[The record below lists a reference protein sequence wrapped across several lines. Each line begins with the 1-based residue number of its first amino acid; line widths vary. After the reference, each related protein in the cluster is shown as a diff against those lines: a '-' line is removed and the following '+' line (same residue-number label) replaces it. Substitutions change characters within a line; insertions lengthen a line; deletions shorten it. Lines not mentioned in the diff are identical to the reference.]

1 MQIACFTNLFSNLN
15 YLYLYIAVCWSP
27 NGRYVAI
34 GLVDGGVLL
43 HTVEPDAAAEASSS
57 SVQHHHDSSGG
68 TGTDGNDSALMHIIR
83 PPPPNYMNKPSLL
96 SPTAGITTSS
106 FGGAAAATTEDSS
119 KKKKKPSISP
129 RVTRSMRA
137 AREGGGTSSGGG
149 SGTKSSRRSKSPGGN
164 GRRPNLKVDV
174 KNSLQSTAVIGMVW
188 NRLLPIQQKNV
199 NNVDGYEEEVRETW
213 KYSSQLIDRGG
224 YFLPSS
230 SKPPSGGTSSGGS
243 SSMNL
248 FSSMAHLNVLCV
260 ATPEEI
266 HWYLQGQYRI
276 LSIPHGLEGCSSISG
291 GGGGIDLVCSPD
303 LSTLLAVTKQATSI
317 VSTSPKKMRSSPK
330 NGGKSMKAKLFNTK
344 LLPQKRFELQV
355 LSASYKSIFTH
366 LWDVQKGIQS
376 ALTSWK
382 SALRPLDNKFK
393 GLLQLLAKYSLDNT
407 GGGGE
412 GGSSADSIRLEFL
425 RFILS
430 GRSSASSNT
439 SSALDQ
445 FFTRAQMHDQLL
457 QREIRGI
464 EASVAAM
471 EGSLRSH
478 VLSSI
483 RAVVYEA
490 EELYGLAKA
499 QQTSGSSGSSSATA
513 SLIDANTALCLY
525 NASRILFL
533 TFDQCLGYVVEAR
546 TRLHDLLSWIRST
559 ASQVRAWGT
568 ATDSIQRKNA
578 RSRRVSNGVV
588 QRVAA
593 FLSNPMLFA
602 LNGGSDKSYQT
613 LTECVLGVPL
623 SVSLLCCVL
632 LASCL

>member
-1 MQIACFTNLFSNLN
+1 
-15 YLYLYIAVCWSP
+15 
-27 NGRYVAI
+27 
-34 GLVDGGVLL
+34 LVDGGVLL

-68 TGTDGNDSALMHIIR
+68 AAADGNDSALMHIIR

-96 SPTAGITTSS
+96 SPTAGIASAG
-106 FGGAAAATTEDSS
+106 FGGGAAATTEDSS

-137 AREGGGTSSGGG
+137 AREGGGGTSTVGG
-149 SGTKSSRRSKSPGGN
+149 SGTKQSRRSKSPGGSN
-164 GRRPNLKVDV
+164 NRRPNLKVDV

-188 NRLLPIQQKNV
+188 NRLLPIQQQKNV
-199 NNVDGYEEEVRETW
+199 NKDDGYEQEVRETW
-213 KYSSQLIDRGG
+213 KYSSQLIDRGD

-230 SKPPSGGTSSGGS
+230 SKPPSSGGTSSGSS

-330 NGGKSMKAKLFNTK
+330 NGGKPMKAKLFNTK

-407 GGGGE
+407 GGGGGE
-412 GGSSADSIRLEFL
+412 GGSADSIRLEFL

-430 GRSSASSNT
+430 GRSTVSSNT

-471 EGSLRSH
+471 EGALRSR

-483 RAVVYEA
+483 RVVVYEA

-499 QQTSGSSGSSSATA
+499 QQTSGSSGSSSTTA

-533 TFDQCLGYVVEAR
+533 TFNQCLGYVVEAR

-602 LNGGSDKSYQT
+602 LNDGSDKSYQT

>member
-1 MQIACFTNLFSNLN
+1 MHIERATNLFYILNL
-15 YLYLYIAVCWSP
+15 VCWSP

-57 SVQHHHDSSGG
+57 SVQHHHDGGVGSG
-68 TGTDGNDSALMHIIR
+68 TAADGNDSALMHIIR

-96 SPTAGITTSS
+96 SPTAS
-106 FGGAAAATTEDSS
+106 FAGPAGFGGGAAATANEDSS

-137 AREGGGTSSGGG
+137 AREGGGGTSSGGG
-149 SGTKSSRRSKSPGGN
+149 SGTKQSRRSKSPGGSN
-164 GRRPNLKVDV
+164 NRRPNLKIDV

-188 NRLLPIQQKNV
+188 NRLLPIQQQKNV
-199 NNVDGYEEEVRETW
+199 NKDDGNEEEVRETW
-213 KYSSQLIDRGG
+213 KYSSQLIDRGD

-230 SKPPSGGTSSGGS
+230 SKPPSGGTSSGSS

-393 GLLQLLAKYSLDNT
+393 GLLQLLAKYSLDNA

-499 QQTSGSSGSSSATA
+499 QQISGTSRGSTA

-533 TFDQCLGYVVEAR
+533 TFDKCLGYVVEAR

-602 LNGGSDKSYQT
+602 LNDGSDKSYQT

>member
-1 MQIACFTNLFSNLN
+1 
-15 YLYLYIAVCWSP
+15 
-27 NGRYVAI
+27 
-34 GLVDGGVLL
+34 
-43 HTVEPDAAAEASSS
+43 
-57 SVQHHHDSSGG
+57 
-68 TGTDGNDSALMHIIR
+68 
-83 PPPPNYMNKPSLL
+83 
-96 SPTAGITTSS
+96 
-106 FGGAAAATTEDSS
+106 
-119 KKKKKPSISP
+119 
-129 RVTRSMRA
+129 
-137 AREGGGTSSGGG
+137 
-149 SGTKSSRRSKSPGGN
+149 
-164 GRRPNLKVDV
+164 
-174 KNSLQSTAVIGMVW
+174 
-188 NRLLPIQQKNV
+188 
-199 NNVDGYEEEVRETW
+199 
-213 KYSSQLIDRGG
+213 
-224 YFLPSS
+224 
-230 SKPPSGGTSSGGS
+230 
-243 SSMNL
+243 
-248 FSSMAHLNVLCV
+248 
-260 ATPEEI
+260 
-266 HWYLQGQYRI
+266 
-276 LSIPHGLEGCSSISG
+276 
-291 GGGGIDLVCSPD
+291 
-303 LSTLLAVTKQATSI
+303 
-317 VSTSPKKMRSSPK
+317 
-330 NGGKSMKAKLFNTK
+330 
-344 LLPQKRFELQV
+344 
-355 LSASYKSIFTH
+355 
-366 LWDVQKGIQS
+366 
-376 ALTSWK
+376 
-382 SALRPLDNKFK
+382 
-393 GLLQLLAKYSLDNT
+393 LLQLLAKYSLDNA

-499 QQTSGSSGSSSATA
+499 QQISGTSRGSTA

-533 TFDQCLGYVVEAR
+533 TFDKCLGYVVEAR

-602 LNGGSDKSYQT
+602 LNDGSDKSYQT